1 MSFNTSIL
9 VIPNTQPNTQ
19 KEVLIKVVDIFNR
32 LGYSSKQLTDFVSY
46 DDSHKWVSQY
56 VKAIS
61 VSFDENNII
70 FDDYISQLSNPQILL
85 QLSKEVESPI
95 FYATQSET
103 TEMWSY
109 DIFDNGKYFNIT
121 KGGEIDFDFGFEEDE
136 ISDENAILESPELAP
151 VLEKFI
157 ENFKFDSLFDRCYWD
172 FEITQ
177 LT

>member
-1 MSFNTSIL
+1 MSHNTS
-9 VIPNTQPNTQ
+9 
-19 KEVLIKVVDIFNR
+19 VLITPKKTTKPFLDILEVFKK
-32 LGYSSKQLTDFVSY
+32 LGYSAKQLSDYVGY
-46 DDSHKWVSQY
+46 DDSHQWISQY

-61 VSFDENNII
+61 VSYDENNII
-70 FDDYISQLSNPQILL
+70 FDDYISQLGNPQILL
-85 QLSKEVESPI
+85 QLSIEVDLPI

-121 KGGEIDFDFGFEEDE
+121 TGVAIDFDFGFEEDE
-136 ISDENAILESPELAP
+136 ISDENAILEAPELAP

-157 ENFKFDSLFDRCYWD
+157 ENFKFDSLFDKCYWD